1 MHPSMNHVPALV
13 NRGGHALR
21 AELFGM
27 IHARRD
33 TRPFIRNVAADV
45 DMLRADALILPATI
59 THGEPGNAWICSP
72 RAIWGDGMPELL
84 RDRMGPALSHCTAG
98 LFRMFGGMLDRA
110 SIDRAVI
117 VNNWLLDTC
126 FHPVLAPRVLAAVID
141 RAVGRWPQHALWF
154 RSLNAERDAGLIA
167 ALRAA
172 GFALIPTRQV
182 WVFDGIG
189 LKLRMGAGLERDL
202 ARLQRTSLWTVGRND
217 IYPADFPR
225 IAALHAAMDTA
236 PHRWAHPHYTAHFM
250 QYWHQAGLLEFRGFR
265 DDEGRLQAV
274 AGLFRI
280 GDSLSAPI
288 LGCNPAL
295 PRATQVYRLLM
306 TRLLEETMLSN
317 ATLCLGPGQTA
328 YKRERGG
335 RPLIEYSAVLAR
347 HLPPQRR
354 RAIGLLEGVANRF
367 YAPVLRR
374 L

>member
-1 MHPSMNHVPALV
+1 MNQLPALV

-33 TRPFIRNVAADV
+33 TRPFIRNVTADIDILRV
-45 DMLRADALILPATI
+45 DDVILPATI
-59 THGEPGNAWICSP
+59 TYGEPGNAWICSP
-72 RAIWGDGMPELL
+72 RATWGDGMPHML
-84 RDRMGPALSHCTAG
+84 RERLGPALSRCSAG
-98 LFRMFGGMLDRA
+98 LFGLFGGMLDRA
-110 SIDRAVI
+110 SIDRAVF
-117 VNNWLLDTC
+117 VNNWLIDTC
-126 FHPVLAPRVLAAVID
+126 FHPVMSRRTLNTMIE
-141 RAVGRWPQHALWF
+141 RAVGRWPQHALWI
-154 RSLNAERDAGLIA
+154 RSLNAERNAALIA
-167 ALRAA
+167 SLRDA
-172 GFALIPTRQV
+172 GFALLPTRQV

-202 ARLQRTSLWTVGRND
+202 ARLQRTSMWTVGRND

-236 PHRWAHPHYTAHFM
+236 PHGWAHPHYTAHFM
-250 QYWHQAGLLEFRGFR
+250 QYWHQAGLMEFRGFR

-274 AGLFRI
+274 AGIFRI
-280 GDSLSAPI
+280 GDSISVPI

-306 TRLLEETMLSN
+306 TRLLEETMLGN

-335 RPLIEYSAVLAR
+335 RPMLEYSAVLTR
-347 HLPPQRR
+347 HLPPARR
-354 RAIGLLEGVANRF
+354 RAVAVLESVANRF
-367 YAPVLRR
+367 YAPLIRR